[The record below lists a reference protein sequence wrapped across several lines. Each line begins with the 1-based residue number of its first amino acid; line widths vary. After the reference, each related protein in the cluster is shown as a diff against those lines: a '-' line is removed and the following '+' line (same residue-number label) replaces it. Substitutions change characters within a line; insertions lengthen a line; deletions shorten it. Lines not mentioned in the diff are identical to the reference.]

1 MFKGHGRS
9 VFSGVA
15 IGPVYAFERV
25 SAPARHVPVLDE
37 ATELSRFHTAKET
50 AAEQLRALYEKTR
63 REIGEDEAMI
73 IDVQMMMLDDGDYN
87 DAIEESIRGGKG
99 ADAAVAAAGRQFS
112 EFFASLDDPYMKAR
126 AADVRDVSQRLSDI
140 LCGREG
146 VPALTEPMVLVADD
160 LTPSETVALDKNNI
174 LAFVTRQ
181 GSANSHTAI
190 LARIMNIP
198 SLVQADVPDGEKLHG
213 RMIAVDGFTG
223 EYFLD
228 PDEATVARLRE
239 KRRADTEQRRAL
251 DAVRGLPSVTKS
263 GRQVRLYANIGGP
276 EDVPAVLF
284 NDAEGVG
291 LFRSEFLY
299 LGRDDYPSEDEQ
311 FEAYRKVAEQMGG
324 KPVIIRT
331 LDIGADKKADYFG
344 LAREEN
350 PALGFR
356 AIRICLERPELFKT
370 QLRAI
375 YRASAYGKVAV
386 MFPMI
391 ISADETKRA
400 LALAAEAR
408 AELAARGIVV
418 DEIERGVMIETPA
431 AVMVSA
437 ELAKLVDFFSVGT
450 NDLTQYTLAIDRQN
464 EQLDKFYDPHHP
476 AVLEMLRVIAQNAH
490 AAGIWAG
497 ICGELAA
504 DAELTD
510 TFLKMG
516 YDELSV
522 SPPFILELRK
532 RIRDS
537 AV

>member
-15 IGPVYAFERV
+15 IGSVYAFERV

-50 AAEQLRALYEKTR
+50 AASQLRALYEKTR

-87 DAIEESIRGGKG
+87 DAIEESIRNGSG
-99 ADAAVAAAGRQFS
+99 ADAAVAAAGKQFS
-112 EFFASLDDPYMKAR
+112 EFFAALDDPYMKAR

-146 VPALTEPMVLVADD
+146 VPTLTEPMVLVADD

-375 YRASAYGKVAV
+375 YRASAYGRVAV

-391 ISADETKRA
+391 ISPDETKRA

-408 AELAARGIVV
+408 AELAARGILV

>member
-9 VFSGVA
+9 VFPGVA
-15 IGPVYAFERV
+15 IGRIYAFERV
-25 SAPARHVPVLDE
+25 SASARHVPVLDE

-50 AAEQLRALYEKTR
+50 AAAQLRALYEKTQ
-63 REIGEDEAMI
+63 REIGEHEAMI

-87 DAIEESIRGGKG
+87 DAIEESIRNGSG
-99 ADAAVAAAGRQFS
+99 ADAAVAAAGKQFS
-112 EFFASLDDPYMKAR
+112 EFFAALDDPYMKAR

-146 VPALTEPMVLVADD
+146 VPTLTEPMVLVADD

-198 SLVQADVPDGEKLHG
+198 SLVHADVPTGESLHG

-228 PDEATVARLRE
+228 PDETTVARLRE

-251 DAVRGLPSVTKS
+251 DAVRGLPSETKS
-263 GRQVRLYANIGGP
+263 GRRVRLYANIGGP

-311 FEAYRKVAEQMGG
+311 FEAYRKAAEQMGS
-324 KPVIIRT
+324 KTVIIRT

-391 ISADETKRA
+391 ISADEAKRA

-408 AELAARGIVV
+408 AELAARGIEV

-431 AVMVSA
+431 AVMISA

-476 AVLEMLRVIAQNAH
+476 AVLEMLRIVAQNAH

>member
-50 AAEQLRALYEKTR
+50 AASQLRALYEKTR

-87 DAIEESIRGGKG
+87 DTVEEGIRGGSG

-198 SLVQADVPDGEKLHG
+198 SLVQADVPSGEKLHG

-311 FEAYRKVAEQMGG
+311 FEAYRKAAEQMGG

-476 AVLEMLRVIAQNAH
+476 AVLEMLRVIAKNAH

>member
-50 AAEQLRALYEKTR
+50 AASQLRALYEKTR

-87 DAIEESIRGGKG
+87 DAVEEGIRGRSG
-99 ADAAVAAAGRQFS
+99 ADAAVAAARRQFS
-112 EFFASLDDPYMKAR
+112 EFFASLDVPHMKPR

-198 SLVQADVPDGEKLHG
+198 SLVQADVPSGEKLHG

-311 FEAYRKVAEQMGG
+311 FEAYRKAAEQMGG

-418 DEIERGVMIETPA
+418 DEFERGVMIETLA
-431 AVMVSA
+431 DVMVSA